1 MSASV
6 LSLGTIDWMA
16 LAAYM
21 FAMSITPG
29 PNNVMLATSGVN
41 FGFSRTLPHMLGIS
55 FGFALQAMLVALGL
69 GAVFLAVPHLQDM
82 LAWIGAS
89 YLCWLGWKL
98 VGAGQVGD
106 SSGVR
111 PLSAWESAGFQFVNP
126 KAWVMAISVGV
137 LFLPKAVD
145 LVTALP
151 LVFAVLVIVNFPC
164 LCVWVLFGE
173 AMRDFLAEKKRRMAF
188 NLVMA
193 AILLATAVSMVL
205 PS

>member
-1 MSASV
+1 VSI

-29 PNNVMLATSGVN
+29 PNNVMLATSAVN
-41 FGFSRTLPHMLGIS
+41 FGFSRTLPHMVGIS
-55 FGFALQAMLVALGL
+55 LGFGLQAMLVALGL
-69 GAVFLAVPHLQDM
+69 GAVFSAVPHLQDM
-82 LAWIGAS
+82 LAWVGAA

-98 VGAGQVGD
+98 IGAGQMGD
-106 SSGVR
+106 SAGAR

-145 LVTALP
+145 LATALP

-164 LCVWVLFGE
+164 LCVWAVFGE
-173 AMRDFLAEKKRRMAF
+173 AMRGFLADAKRRLAF
-188 NLVMA
+188 NLAMA
-193 AILLATAVSMVL
+193 AILLATAVSMVW